1 MTERSLLQIQIL
13 EKLGVPL
20 ITAAGGG
27 MAAEGPQTAERLSA
41 LLGRSVQSALA
52 LAKAMDVA
60 DTDPQADSVK
70 LGLAALSSSLIAGHY
85 RQTGKV
91 PDDSDLKRLSGA
103 LETIL
108 SYSDSFIPVAA
119 RLQALEPSAF
129 PADEHQVALQTI
141 NALTPVVNAI
151 SAFPFG
157 RPEGKL
163 AQEVTERL
171 SARAASLRKTLMPGS
186 ADEGLNKIAEL
197 SILRGL
203 SVLYAACHEDGKAR
217 IMAMD
222 EAGRAAAIQQNGGV
236 MPMDPV
242 WQAFESRAGMLEML
256 GLNVMSAGGGNGD
269 ARAPAARPVETPP
282 QEAPVITGPIITPP
296 SAPAPPPT
304 VAAAGPPANPMSF
317 FKPGAKKQDDAE
329 GQKG

>member
-27 MAAEGPQTAERLSA
+27 MSAEGPQMAERLAA
-41 LLGRSVQSALA
+41 LPGRAVQSALS
-52 LAKAMDVA
+52 LAKAMDIA
-60 DTDPQADSVK
+60 DSDPQADSVK

-91 PDDSDLKRLSGA
+91 PDDNDLKRLSGA

-108 SYSDSFIPVAA
+108 SYSDSFLPVAG
-119 RLQALEPSAF
+119 RLQALEPNAY
-129 PADEHQVALQTI
+129 PADEHQIALQTI
-141 NALTPVVNAI
+141 NALAPVVNAV

-157 RPEGKL
+157 RPERKL

-171 SARAASLRKTLMPGS
+171 VARAASLRKTLMPAGS
-186 ADEGLNKIAEL
+186 DEGLNKIAEL
-197 SILRGL
+197 GLLRGL
-203 SVLYAACHEDGKAR
+203 SVLYAACHDDGKTR

-222 EAGRAAAIQQNGGV
+222 EAGRATAIQQNGGV
-236 MPMDPV
+236 LPMDPV

-256 GLNVMSAGGGNGD
+256 GLNVMPAGGNGD
-269 ARAPAARPVETPP
+269 ARAPVAAPPPP
-282 QEAPVITGPIITPP
+282 QEAPVISGGFITPP
-296 SAPAPPPT
+296 SAPAQPPT
-304 VAAAGPPANPMSF
+304 AAADGPPANPMSF
-317 FKPGAKKQDDAE
+317 FKPGAKKQGDAE